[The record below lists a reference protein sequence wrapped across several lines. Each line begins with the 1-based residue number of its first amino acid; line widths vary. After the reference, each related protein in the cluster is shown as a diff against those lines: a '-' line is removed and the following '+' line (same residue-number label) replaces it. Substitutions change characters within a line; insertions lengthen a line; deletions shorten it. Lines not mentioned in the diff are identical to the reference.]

1 MTIAHLREKKLAS
14 KGHGH
19 PVNIVHH
26 DEATFGERVADKMAA
41 GIGSWT
47 FLIAQSVLIVIW
59 VALNGFL
66 ILRLRLNPNLQW
78 DPFPF
83 FLLNFGFTLQAAFT
97 GPVLLLAGKRQGE
110 KDRLMLEHAAAEA
123 EAGEHKTIQIA
134 EEIERNTAATL
145 KILEHVKKRREDSL
159 KQGSGT

>member
-1 MTIAHLREKKLAS
+1 MTIAHLREKKKAS
-14 KGHGH
+14 TGHGH

-47 FLIAQSVLIVIW
+47 FLIAQSVVIVFWITLNA
-59 VALNGFL
+59 VAL
-66 ILRLRLNPNLQW
+66 IRHW

-110 KDRLMLEHAAAEA
+110 KDRLMLEHAASESDVS
-123 EAGEHKTIQIA
+123 ERRTIAIA
-134 EEIERNTAATL
+134 QEIERNTESTL
-145 KILEHVKKRREDSL
+145 KILEHVRARRNEL
-159 KQGSGT
+159 TQGAS

>member
-1 MTIAHLREKKLAS
+1 MTITHLREKKRTS

-26 DEATFGERVADKMAA
+26 EEATFGERVADKMAS

-47 FLIAQSVLIVIW
+47 FLIAQSVVIVFWITLNVIALI
-59 VALNGFL
+59 
-66 ILRLRLNPNLQW
+66 RHW

-110 KDRLMLEHAAAEA
+110 KDRLMLEHAAAEGDLS
-123 EAGEHKTIQIA
+123 ERRTIAIA
-134 EEIERNTAATL
+134 EEIERNTASTL
-145 KILEHVKKRREDSL
+145 KILEHVRKRRDDSL
-159 KQGSGT
+159 KPSSGT

>member
-1 MTIAHLREKKLAS
+1 VTIAHLREKKQSS

-59 VALNGFL
+59 ITLNVVALIGH
-66 ILRLRLNPNLQW
+66 W

-110 KDRLMLEHAAAEA
+110 KDRLMLEHSAAEA

-134 EEIERNTAATL
+134 EEIERNTVSTL
-145 KILEHVKKRREDSL
+145 KILEHIERRRENSL
-159 KQGSGT
+159 KQGSGP